1 MEFKKIKN
9 KILKYIGNL
18 ILSVEHVGS
27 TSVEGLAA
35 KPIIDIDVVI
45 EDMSVLPDIIK
56 GLEKAGYEYE
66 GNLGIEGREAFR
78 RIKKDGLM
86 KHHLYVCPKDG
97 KGYLEHIALRDYLRE
112 NKDARREYEELKL
125 KLARKYRNDVD
136 TYCIKKTDFINSILS
151 KTIYKKQD

>member
-1 MEFKKIKN
+1 M
-9 KILKYIGNL
+9 
-18 ILSVEHVGS
+18 GS

-78 RIKKDGLM
+78 RIKKRMD
-86 KHHLYVCPKDG
+86 
-97 KGYLEHIALRDYLRE
+97 
-112 NKDARREYEELKL
+112 
-125 KLARKYRNDVD
+125 
-136 TYCIKKTDFINSILS
+136 
-151 KTIYKKQD
+151 